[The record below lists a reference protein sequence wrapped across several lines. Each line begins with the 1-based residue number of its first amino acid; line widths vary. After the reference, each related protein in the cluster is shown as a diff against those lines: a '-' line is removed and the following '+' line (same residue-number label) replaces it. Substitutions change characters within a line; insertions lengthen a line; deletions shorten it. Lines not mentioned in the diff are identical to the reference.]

1 MLDFEFQF
9 LLIKRNVAI
18 LIKQREVE
26 ITVSFAPFKNIQ
38 YTNAT
43 KYIPNTTSITR
54 IAREKTLEN

>member
-43 KYIPNTTSITR
+43 KYIPSTTSIT
-54 IAREKTLEN
+54 ENRT